1 MKPTLLDCDT
11 GVDDSLAILLAM
23 RSPELRVEAITTV
36 GGNTQVDHAAR
47 NTLLTLEQLAQE
59 ALPPVAT
66 GEANPIERPL
76 FTALEVMGAMAWAG
90 SPGSLSQMVA
100 PLPEPRLGLEPRH
113 GVDLLLDTI
122 GRFPDELTLIAT
134 GPLTNVA
141 RAIIRNPARM
151 RRLREILIMGGAFRV
166 YGNTTPVAE
175 FNIFVD
181 PHAAQ
186 IVLDCGV
193 PVTLVPLDVTHQ
205 VCLMQSEVNAI
216 EVEGRL
222 ARFVRDVTRE
232 YTEYHIE
239 QDGFAGC
246 YLHDPI
252 TVALAMTR
260 RFWRAWRLRA
270 GGDCRRFTLADSGRL
285 AARRARTPMPR
296 LHRHWAERFLTLFRN
311 SSCLDREEI
320 AISPGRGAA

>member
-1 MKPTLLDCDT
+1 MKPILLDCDT

-47 NTLLTLEQLAQE
+47 NTLLTLEQLAQD
-59 ALPPVAT
+59 ALPPVAK

-76 FTALEVMGAMAWAG
+76 FTALEVHGGDGLGGVTRILEPDG
-90 SPGSLSQMVA
+90 SRRY
-100 PLPEPRLGLEPRH
+100 PEPRLGLEPRH

-222 ARFVRDVTRE
+222 ARFVRDVTSE

-252 TVALAMTR
+252 TVALAIDPTLLESVE
-260 RFWRAWRLRA
+260 AYVQVETAGDLTLGQTVADLRP
-270 GGDCRRFTLADSGRL
+270 GRSTHTN
-285 AARRARTPMPR
+285 ARVCTGID
-296 LHRHWAERFLTLFRN
+296 AERFLTLFRN
-311 SSCLDREEI
+311 RVLSR
-320 AISPGRGAA
+320 